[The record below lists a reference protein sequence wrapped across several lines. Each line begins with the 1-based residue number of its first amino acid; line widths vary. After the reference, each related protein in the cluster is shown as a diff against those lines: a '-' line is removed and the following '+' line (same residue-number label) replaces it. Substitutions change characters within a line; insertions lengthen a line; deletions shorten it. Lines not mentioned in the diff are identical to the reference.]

1 MNTPYL
7 GIRELLSNA
16 VAQAIRNVEYYDQRR
31 VALGSIGIVAFPL
44 YYWIWSSLFPQP
56 YENLWLRIIG
66 SLLFLPLV
74 FSDRWPSSWKRHL
87 PTLWYFAL
95 LYSLPFFFIFMLL
108 KNDCAEVW
116 VASVVVALF
125 AMSLLLDWLSLIT
138 HFVFGTLLAWMLYA
152 ATTES
157 AQISLASI
165 TYLPIFAFAVA
176 VGAAANYASLM
187 VRVEQERAMIATASG
202 IAHELRTPLLSI
214 AVTAS
219 GLGEYLPL
227 LLKTYELAKS
237 ANLDVPP
244 IRSIQIESMRNAL
257 KRVEAEAMHSNTII
271 DMLLMS
277 ARQTQRNGI
286 TLTDCS
292 MRCCVETALERYPLS
307 AADRS
312 LITLDPGQDFRFSGN
327 KLLMVH
333 VIFNLIK
340 NALRHIAKAGKGDIR
355 ISFRTDGPSNILL
368 FRDTG
373 LGIRQEHVSHIFSRF
388 YTSTEDNDNIL
399 GAGIGLAFCRDAMT
413 LFGGSISCRST
424 FNEFTEFELKFPA
437 I

>member
-16 VAQAIRNVEYYDQRR
+16 AAQAIRNVEYYDRRR
-31 VALGSIGIVAFPL
+31 VALGTIGIVTFPL
-44 YYWIWSSLFPQP
+44 YYWIWSSIFPQP
-56 YENLWLRIIG
+56 YENLWLRLIG

-74 FSDRWPSSWKRHL
+74 FSERWPSAWKRHL
-87 PTLWYFAL
+87 PTLWYFAI
-95 LYSLPFFFIFMLL
+95 LYSLPFFFTFMLL
-108 KNDCAEVW
+108 KNDSAEVW

-125 AMSLLLDWLSLIT
+125 VMALLLDWLSLIVL
-138 HFVFGTLLAWMLYA
+138 FVLGTLMAWILYA
-152 ATTES
+152 ATTDF
-157 AQISLASI
+157 ARISFASV
-165 TYLPIFAFAVA
+165 TYLPIFAFAIA
-176 VGAAANYASLM
+176 LGAAANYASLM

-214 AVTAS
+214 AITAT
-219 GLGEYLPL
+219 GLGEYLPQ

-244 IRSIQIESMRNAL
+244 IRSIQIESMKNAL

-277 ARQTQRNGI
+277 ARQTQGNGI
-286 TLTDCS
+286 MLTDCS
-292 MRCCVETALERYPLS
+292 IRDCVDTALERYPLS
-307 AADRS
+307 PAERS
-312 LITLDPGQDFRFSGN
+312 LISIDSGPDFQFAGN

-340 NALRHIAKAGKGDIR
+340 NALRHITKAEKGDIR
-355 ISFRTDGPSNILL
+355 ISFHTDGPSNVLL

-373 LGIRQEHVSHIFSRF
+373 MGIRQEHVPHIFSRF
-388 YTSTEDNDNIL
+388 YTSTEDKDTIL
-399 GAGIGLAFCRDAMT
+399 GAGIGLAFCRDVMT
-413 LFGGSISCRST
+413 QFGGSIGCRST
-424 FNEFTEFELKFPA
+424 FNEYTEFELSFPA